1 MMLWGSLTR
10 RRSRGPCNTLARQVF
25 GVASDFD
32 VGTVGE
38 RDAGG
43 SSSLASLVAEGVMV
57 PFLFIEG
64 RLQMMA
70 FVGGGL

>member
-1 MMLWGSLTR
+1 
-10 RRSRGPCNTLARQVF
+10 VF
-25 GVASDFD
+25 WVASDFD

-43 SSSLASLVAEGVMV
+43 SSSLASLIAEGVMV